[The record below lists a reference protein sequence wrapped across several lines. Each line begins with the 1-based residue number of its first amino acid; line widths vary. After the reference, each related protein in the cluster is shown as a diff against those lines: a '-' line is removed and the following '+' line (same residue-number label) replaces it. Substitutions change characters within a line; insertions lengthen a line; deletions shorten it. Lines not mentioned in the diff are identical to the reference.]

1 MKKLL
6 IISYLLLLTCYF
18 ALGQT
23 WDSVGSGVNGPVYAM
38 AVYNGEL
45 YVGGQ
50 FSSAGGVPAN
60 NIAKWNGKNWSTVG
74 SGLTYLPIYAQTAKT
89 VKTLTVHNGILYAG
103 GQFDTAG
110 GIPAKCIAQ
119 WNGSTWDSV
128 SNTFPGVG
136 VAGINTLLWDDSV
149 LFAGGG
155 TGGGCRSLV
164 YNLPPYGIYQWNGS
178 SWSSLD
184 GAGVSFEENWQ
195 GICHEGGVTNIATV
209 NALTMYNNSLTIGG
223 HYTLADSANLSSQ
236 SISFWNGLNWAGAN
250 SGLLPASLANTV
262 VYTYGPYSAY
272 TIGNA
277 ANVNALLN
285 FNGTLYAGGD
295 FQMSSGITCIAQWNG
310 YSWAPVGYGILGV
323 TVNALAAYNG
333 HVFAGG
339 YFYQANTSNGNGTL
353 ANSIA
358 KWVDTAWQPV
368 DSGVNVTG
376 TIQAL
381 VEYNGALYAA
391 GSFNTAGSLNVSNIA
406 VYTEDSSHTKNV
418 SEPLVSTVVYPN
430 PNSGTF
436 YVAAQNYPAG
446 SHIEIYDVFGRKAF
460 DELLAGNTTQVNLT
474 GHVSQGIYMYRVKSV
489 NNAVLSTG
497 KFEVM

>member
-6 IISYLLLLTCYF
+6 LTFYILLFTSYF
-18 ALGQT
+18 ALGQS
-23 WDSVGSGVNGPVYAM
+23 WGAVGSGVNGPVYAM

-50 FSSAGGVPAN
+50 FDSAGGIPAN
-60 NIAKWNGKNWSTVG
+60 NIAKWDGKNWSAVG
-74 SGLTYLPIYAQTAKT
+74 TGLTYLPIYPQTAKT

-110 GIPAKCIAQ
+110 GIRAICIAQ
-119 WNGSTWDSV
+119 WNGSNWDSV
-128 SNTFPGVG
+128 SNTFPGVR

-155 TGGGCRSLV
+155 SGGDGSIYVCTT
-164 YNLPPYGIYQWNGS
+164 PPYGIYQWNGS
-178 SWSSLD
+178 SWSSLA
-184 GAGVSFEENWQ
+184 AGGGYFAENWH
-195 GICHEGGVTNIATV
+195 GICHEGGIDNIASV
-209 NALTMYNNSLTIGG
+209 NTLTQYNNSLVIGG
-223 HYTLADSANLSSQ
+223 RYTQADNGKLASQ
-236 SISFWNGLNWAGAN
+236 SVSFWNGLNWVGADA
-250 SGLLPASLANTV
+250 GLLPASLANTT
-262 VYTYGPYSAY
+262 VYNYGPYVAY

-277 ANVNALLN
+277 ANVNALLS
-285 FNGTLYAGGD
+285 FNGRLYAGGD
-295 FQMSSGITCIAQWNG
+295 FEMSSGITCIAQWNG

-323 TVNALAAYNG
+323 SVNALAAYNG
-333 HVFAGG
+333 NLFAGG

-460 DELLAGNTTQVNLT
+460 DELLAGNTTQVNLA
-474 GHVSQGIYMYRVKSV
+474 GQVSQGIYIYRVKASDD
-489 NNAVLSTG
+489 AVLASG